1 MKPRQRRPTA
11 YRDGTMQRGI
21 VASFGLAVALGCAGG
36 GPAAAAAEGTPVKL
50 ERAFSG
56 LRFARPVAL
65 LQAPGD
71 DARWFVVEQPGV
83 VRVFDGDTMK
93 NKPAVFVDIRDRVD
107 DGPNE
112 AGLLGMAFHPD
123 FADNRQVF
131 LSYTAPGRPL
141 ISRVSRFTSADGGRT
156 LDRDSEQ
163 ILLSLDQPFG
173 NHNGGHVAFGP
184 DGYLYAGY
192 GDGGAGG
199 DPHGNGQNT
208 QTLLGAML
216 RIDVDGGRPYAVPP
230 DNPFAGS
237 SAGRPEIYA
246 WGLRNPWRFSFDRAT
261 GELWVADVG
270 QGQWEEVHRVVRGG
284 NYGWNIREGAHCYG
298 ARRCDTTGLI
308 DPVVEYSHAQGCSIT
323 GGYRYRGR
331 AIPALT
337 GAYVYGDYCSGRIW
351 GLFFD
356 RAGGPKARWL
366 LDTSLSISSFGEA
379 NDGELY
385 VLGHRGG
392 LIYRLAPR

>member
-1 MKPRQRRPTA
+1 
-11 YRDGTMQRGI
+11 MQRGI
-21 VASFGLAVALGCAGG
+21 VASIGLAIGVVLAGG
-36 GPAAAAAEGTPVKL
+36 DGPIAVAAEGTPVKL

-56 LRFARPVAL
+56 LRFQRPVAL
-65 LQAPGD
+65 LQAPGEA
-71 DARWFVVEQPGV
+71 ARWFVVEQPGV
-83 VRVFDGDTMK
+83 VRVFDGDAMGK
-93 NKPAVFVDIRDRVD
+93 PPAVFVDIRDRVD

-141 ISRVSRFTSADGGRT
+141 VSRVSRFTSADDGRT
-156 LDRDSEQ
+156 LDRGSER
-163 ILLSLDQPFG
+163 ILITLDQPFG

-216 RIDVDGGRPYAVPP
+216 RIDVDLPSPKRSLGFAQAGGGRPYAVPP
-230 DNPFAGS
+230 DNPFAASPG
-237 SAGRPEIYA
+237 GRPEIFA

-270 QGQWEEVHRVVRGG
+270 QGLWEEVHRVVRGG

-298 ARRCDTTGLI
+298 ARSCDTSGLV

-337 GAYVYGDYCSGRIW
+337 GVYVYGDYCSGRIW
-351 GLFFD
+351 GLYLD
-356 RAGGPKARWL
+356 GAGGPESRWL
-366 LDTSLSISSFGEA
+366 LDTSLSISSFGEG

-385 VLGHRGG
+385 VLDHRGG
-392 LIYRLAPR
+392 GIYRLAPR